1 MKEKDVKT
9 TYRIKEKYHKALK
22 ILAVKQGVYD
32 RVLIEEFI
40 KDGLKKYGV
49 KLDEQIIKNS
59 ND

>member
-1 MKEKDVKT
+1 MKEKEVKT

-40 KDGLKKYGV
+40 KDGLTKYGV
-49 KLDEQIIKNS
+49 KLDE
-59 ND
+59 